1 MNQRAIMAKLRKRLA
16 TRTPEERAAR
26 AAFLARRIEMDQ
38 REIAVL
44 KELECASSR

>member
-1 MNQRAIMAKLRKRLA
+1 MNQRAIMAKLRKRMA
-16 TRTPEERAAR
+16 TRTPEER